1 MHVPHGGAG
10 VYVSAQPST
19 SSGTPERLRTGGAVG
34 VKEGGRACR
43 RPESWREKSAA
54 NLRAAN
60 QSTRT
65 SAHCARSSGG
75 RLVDIP
81 SGSWGARR
89 ARRLPYVVQV
99 LVNF

>member
-75 RLVDIP
+75 RLVDIR
-81 SGSWGARR
+81 GVRGAPGGR
-89 ARRLPYVVQV
+89 ADCLTLYKYS
-99 LVNF
+99 